1 MRTTFRWVVRA
12 RVRLVRD
19 RTDEE
24 GEGAVMLGL
33 SRREFRWRS
42 RLAFARMTPLQR
54 DVFRQLGR
62 EEVSYEEVA
71 QNLGLTTGAVAGE
84 FATALLILADAF
96 DEPTPWWRRLR
107 QG

>member
-12 RVRLVRD
+12 RARLVRA
-19 RTDEE
+19 TMDEA

-54 DVFRQLGR
+54 DVCRQLGR
-62 EEVSYEEVA
+62 EEVSYDEVA
-71 QNLGLTTGAVAGE
+71 QSLGLTTGAVAGE
-84 FATALLILADAF
+84 FAVALLILADAF
-96 DEPTPWWRRLR
+96 DEPAPWWRRLR
-107 QG
+107 PG